1 MNKDLEKEVLEM
13 VIEKLGLED
22 VNVEEIDYDAPLFA
36 SYAED
41 GEGLGLDSV
50 DALELVVGVNQKYGI
65 KIGDEDMAVLR
76 SISSIADFIREN
88 KEV

>member
-1 MNKDLEKEVLEM
+1 MNKDLEREVLEM

-22 VNVEEIDYDAPLFA
+22 VNVDEIDYDAPLFA

-50 DALELVVGVNQKYGI
+50 DALELVVGINQKYGI
-65 KIGDEDMAVLR
+65 KIGDEDMAALR
-76 SISSIADFIREN
+76 SISTIADFIREN
-88 KEV
+88 KED

>member
-22 VNVEEIDYDAPLFA
+22 VNVEETDYDAPLFA

-50 DALELVVGVNQKYGI
+50 DALELVVGINQKYGI

>member
-22 VNVEEIDYDAPLFA
+22 VNVE
-36 SYAED
+36 
-41 GEGLGLDSV
+41 DSV
-50 DALELVVGVNQKYGI
+50 DALELVVGINQKYGI

>member
-1 MNKDLEKEVLEM
+1 MNKDLEREVLEM

-22 VNVEEIDYDAPLFA
+22 VNVDEVDYDAPLFA
-36 SYAED
+36 SYAEE

-50 DALELVVGVNQKYGI
+50 DALELVVGINQKYGI

-76 SISSIADFIREN
+76 SISTIADFIREN

>member
-50 DALELVVGVNQKYGI
+50 DALELVVGINQKYGI

>member
-22 VNVEEIDYDAPLFA
+22 VNVEETDYDAPLFE

-50 DALELVVGVNQKYGI
+50 DALELVVGINQKYGI